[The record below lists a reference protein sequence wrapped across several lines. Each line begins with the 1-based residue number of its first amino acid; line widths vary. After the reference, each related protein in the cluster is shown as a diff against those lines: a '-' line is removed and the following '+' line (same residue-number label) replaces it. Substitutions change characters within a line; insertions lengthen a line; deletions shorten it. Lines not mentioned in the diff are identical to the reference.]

1 MKSSRCKDPRHW
13 SVTYANRGDWRD
25 VRAAGKRDHTTARSR
40 HGGWL
45 AITVAWPTSAE
56 TSCTSSRPGWR
67 KPRRFW
73 CWRASMLP
81 ECSAIALLHGRSRT
95 LDGASSVASWSTRRA
110 GTAVGFGWRRASFPA
125 PRPAWLRSH
134 QERAG
139 SIGAP
144 LFLRSVRVGD
154 RSGSECRAEFG
165 AAGRREFNGDHK
177 NACGEAVRPA
187 PRRRASEKQEP
198 SRKCAVVTHAQVS
211 GNGTPLES
219 L

>member
-1 MKSSRCKDPRHW
+1 MQTEATGEMSEPPAKGITQPQE
-13 SVTYANRGDWRD
+13 VGT
-25 VRAAGKRDHTTARSR
+25 AAGSPSPSRGQHPPRLPAQALDQAGENQAGFGVGEPQCCRNARQS
-40 HGGWL
+40 L
-45 AITVAWPTSAE
+45 
-56 TSCTSSRPGWR
+56 SCTEDRGLWMGRVPSPAGVQGALVRLS
-67 KPRRFW
+67 
-73 CWRASMLP
+73 ASDG
-81 ECSAIALLHGRSRT
+81 AALLSQ
-95 LDGASSVASWSTRRA
+95 LQDLL
-110 GTAVGFGWRRASFPA
+110 
-125 PRPAWLRSH
+125 WLRSH
-134 QERAG
+134 HERAG